1 MIGALCRLK
10 QSYLPPSCSEEF
22 LQEEGLIC
30 ASGTAGVQSYEEDDR
45 YKNMFE

>member
-1 MIGALCRLK
+1 MIAKTVGRSCP
-10 QSYLPPSCSEEF
+10 YLPPSCSEVF

>member
-1 MIGALCRLK
+1 MIAKTVGRSCP
-10 QSYLPPSCSEEF
+10 YLPPSCSEVS